1 MSRVPFF
8 DYAAHPEG
16 PDAAWTPF
24 AGSNDHYEY
33 AHHESVRRGQ
43 TRRIALALDALE
55 RRTRGHAPEQSGPM
69 CRAWR
74 EVTTRLR
81 AMAWQTLHDDAAA
94 QRAAARH
101 RAKYPR
107 AYRPATPSTVPHESS
122 VLAAGTGWD
131 HDRMAFGA
139 LLRDDVTGT
148 GVTLYDVV
156 MGAEHAPRGPITPR
170 LAQSWHLDRWADE
183 IILADEM
190 SAWLGGH
197 RYMRQDSHTDDQGRT
212 HHYVTNTR
220 PSLAIRRHMDVWSR
234 DHRQMQTNPDR
245 VAFRG
250 TVRVRNARRGV
261 TFRRIV
267 PTFVRGA
274 NGGLI
279 ETTAERVI
287 RIVKRSH
294 FHHSEPITA
303 PSWAASARLML
314 ETCDPHAMAD
324 AATIGNVPDVTTW
337 KVSHYVTTIH
347 HPDRDVTLIGAPGMA
362 GSYGTRETVRHDTTP
377 RRPVG
382 RPLVSLDSGSVL
394 GPWDMART
402 NLARECDR
410 RGVLALA
417 ASIRARLDAAA
428 DGVTVAL
435 SVGSHEVIREG
446 RRVRALGD
454 DTSYPIAEYARRAAL
469 AGRPID

>member
-1 MSRVPFF
+1 MSRYLKVAPWC
-8 DYAAHPEG
+8 APIELPE
-16 PDAAWTPF
+16 
-24 AGSNDHYEY
+24 
-33 AHHESVRRGQ
+33 
-43 TRRIALALDALE
+43 
-55 RRTRGHAPEQSGPM
+55 PEQSGPM
-69 CRAWR
+69 SRAWR
-74 EVTTRLR
+74 EVMPRLR

-94 QRAAARH
+94 QRVARQH
-101 RAKYPR
+101 RASYPR
-107 AYRPATPSTVPHESS
+107 AYRPATSSAVPRRSS

-131 HDRMAFGA
+131 HDRMAFGS
-139 LLRDDVTGT
+139 LLRDDVTGAA
-148 GVTLYDVV
+148 GVIYESTL
-156 MGAEHAPRGPITPR
+156 GADHAPRGPITPR

-183 IILADEM
+183 LILADEM
-190 SAWLGGH
+190 SAWLAGH

-212 HHYVTNTR
+212 HYYVTDTR
-220 PSLAIRRHMDVWSR
+220 PSVAIRRHMDVWSR
-234 DHRQMQTNPDR
+234 DHRTMLTNPDR

-274 NGGLI
+274 NGGLV
-279 ETTAERVI
+279 ETTAERVV
-287 RIVKRSH
+287 RVVKRSH
-294 FHHSEPITA
+294 VHHGEPVMV
-303 PSWAASARLML
+303 PSWAASVRLAL
-314 ETCDPHAMAD
+314 ETCDVDAMAD
-324 AATIGNVPDVTTW
+324 AATIGAMPDVAMW
-337 KVSHYVTTIH
+337 KVAHYVTTIH
-347 HPDRDVTLIGAPGMA
+347 HPDRDVTLTGAPGMA
-362 GSYGTRETVRHDTTP
+362 GSYGTRETVQHDVKA

-382 RPLVSLDSGSVL
+382 RPLVSLGSGSVL
-394 GPWDMART
+394 GPWDMARS

-446 RRVRALGD
+446 RRVRAIGD
-454 DTSYPIAEYARRAAL
+454 DASYPIAEYARRAAL